1 MELKNFTYLLL
12 MLGSFAVPLAYSFE
26 KQLRFISRLKYLLPA
41 IVFSGAIFII
51 WDLRFEELGI
61 WHFNPE
67 YVLGIYILNLPVEEW
82 LFFFVVPYSCVFI
95 YEVVKLKMSRFER
108 PNLFIAV
115 SLVLLAGFA
124 LLAYF
129 AREKLYTFFNFFLLT
144 IYFGY
149 TVFRN
154 RFKQHY
160 TKFFLTYLISLIP
173 FLIVNG
179 FLTALPVVEYNNA
192 HNLGIRVFTIPVEDF
207 GYFFL
212 LLLMNLTIYEYL
224 KNSSFFY
231 RKPNNKNRQ

>member
-1 MELKNFTYLLL
+1 
-12 MLGSFAVPLAYSFE
+12 MLGSLAAPLAFSFGKE
-26 KQLRFISRLKYLLPA
+26 VRFYTKLKYLLPG
-41 IVFSGAIFII
+41 IIFSGAVFII
-51 WDLRFEELGI
+51 WDLRFEQLGI
-61 WHFNPE
+61 WSFNPE
-67 YVLGIYILNLPVEEW
+67 YVTGLYILNLPFEEW
-82 LFFFVVPYSCVFI
+82 LFFLVAPYCCVFI
-95 YEVVKLKMSRFER
+95 YEVLGVKFPGFDK
-108 PNLFIAV
+108 PNLFLAI
-115 SLVLLAGFA
+115 SLVLLVVFV

-129 AREKLYTFFNFFLLT
+129 ARQKLYTFFTFFLLS

-160 TKFFLTYLISLIP
+160 TRFYLTWLVALVP

-192 HNLGIRVFTIPVEDF
+192 HILGMHVFTIPVEDF

-224 KNSSFFY
+224 RKQSFF
-231 RKPNNKNRQ
+231 R